1 MEQFIDRQH
10 AGRLLAEQLKQYQTE
25 PNLLTLALPRG
36 GVPVAFEIAQTLN
49 TPLEVFIVRKLGI
62 PHHREYAF
70 GAMATG
76 ELIILNQKVIASLQ
90 ISHDEIDNII
100 KEERQEL
107 IRREALYRVPNHHF
121 LVIKN
126 KTILLIDDGIATGST
141 MKAALVALR
150 QNQPAKIIVAVPVGP
165 LNTIKELKSLAD
177 EVVCL
182 ATPEDFDAVGFYYT
196 DFRQIED
203 EEVCDLLKNAR
214 LFNTKSEQ
222 KSAKHPRE

>member
-1 MEQFIDRQH
+1 MEQFLNRQQ
-10 AGRLLAEQLKQYQTE
+10 AGRLLAEQLKQYQAE

-36 GVPVAFEIAQTLN
+36 GVPVAFEVAQTLH

-76 ELIILNQKVIASLQ
+76 ELIILNQKVTASLQ
-90 ISHDEIDNII
+90 ISRDEIDKII

-141 MKAALVALR
+141 MKAAIVALR

-177 EVVCL
+177 DVVCL

-203 EEVCDLLKNAR
+203 EEVCDLLKNAS
-214 LFNTKSEQ
+214 LLNTKSEQ
-222 KSAKHPRE
+222 KPAKHSKE